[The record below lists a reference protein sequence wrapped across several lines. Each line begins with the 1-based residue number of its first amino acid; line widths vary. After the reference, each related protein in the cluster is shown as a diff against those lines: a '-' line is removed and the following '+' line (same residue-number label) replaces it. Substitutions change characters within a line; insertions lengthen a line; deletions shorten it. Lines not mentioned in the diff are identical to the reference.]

1 MIMLPLSIPADARLQ
16 RQIDVTWW
24 GDHSCSGVIYAVD
37 IFSMGPKESHIG
49 NRAVCTF
56 SSTIES
62 GPSNFLTFAR
72 MTPTPLSPL

>member
-49 NRAVCTF
+49 NRAVSTF
-56 SSTIES
+56 SSTIR
-62 GPSNFLTFAR
+62 PIQLLTFAR